1 MKNKVVSLIALVLCL
16 MMAVGTVPAM
26 AEQSKKLTIWAGGSD
41 NVRQQYVLQ
50 IEQFN
55 KTNPDGYVA
64 ELQFITSGT
73 GVQGLRDRLLAA
85 KLAGQTST
93 DFDLIELGGD
103 EVLQYVSEGGEDMF
117 VTLDKAKIPNI
128 AGLKLPATYR
138 DDLVVPYRGTT
149 VVLAYNSQA
158 VPVPPK
164 TTDELYQWIKD
175 HPGRFAYNTP
185 GSGGAGGSFVNTSI
199 YNFLPAEAMTS
210 SDESWMD
217 QWDKGFELLTELHPY
232 LYSTS
237 GKVVYPNKNQGTLD
251 LLANKEVDMVPA
263 WADMAISQ
271 TRQGLLPESIKITQ
285 LEPAFTGS
293 TMNLAIPTIGSN
305 PEAAYAFINYML
317 SPEAQNIALDNMAAI
332 PVIDFAKLDEKLL
345 PFISSLNIDAFRI
358 ISLGGLGAEI
368 NARWEAEI
376 ATLP

>member
-1 MKNKVVSLIALVLCL
+1 MKKVVSIIALVLCL
-16 MMAVGTVPAM
+16 MMAMGSVSAM
-26 AEQSKKLTIWAGGSD
+26 AEQNKKLTIWAGGSD

-73 GVQGLRDRLLAA
+73 GVQGLRDRVLAA
-85 KLAGQTST
+85 KLAGQTGT

-103 EVLQYVSEGGEDMF
+103 EVLQYVGEGGEDMF
-117 VTLDKAKIPNI
+117 LTLDKAKIPNLS
-128 AGLKLPATYR
+128 GLMIPATYR

-149 VVLAYNSQA
+149 VVLAYNSEI

-164 TTDELYQWIKD
+164 TTEELYQWIKD

-185 GSGGAGGSFVNTSI
+185 GSGGAGGAFVNTSI

-210 SDESWMD
+210 SDESWMS
-217 QWDKGFELLTELHPY
+217 QWDKGFALLTELHPY

-251 LLANKEVDMVPA
+251 LLANKEVDMIPA

-271 TRQGLLPESIKITQ
+271 TRQGLLPEAIKITQ
-285 LEPAFTGS
+285 LQPAFTGS

-345 PFISSLNIDAFRI
+345 PFIASLNIDAFRI
-358 ISLGGLGAEI
+358 TSIGGLGAEL

>member
-1 MKNKVVSLIALVLCL
+1 MKNKVVSLVALVLCL
-16 MMAVGTVPAM
+16 MMVTGSVPAM

-103 EVLQYVSEGGEDMF
+103 EVMQYVSEGGEDMF
-117 VTLDKAKIPNI
+117 ITLDKAKIPNI
-128 AGLKLPATYR
+128 SGLMLPATYR

-149 VVLAYNSQA
+149 VVLAYNSET

-164 TTDELYQWIKD
+164 TTEELYQWIKD

-199 YNFLPAEAMTS
+199 YNFLPKEAMTS
-210 SDESWMD
+210 SDESWMA
-217 QWDKGFELLTELHPY
+217 QWDKGYALLAELHPY

-251 LLANKEVDMVPA
+251 LLANKEVDMIPA

-271 TRQGLLPESIKITQ
+271 SRQGLLPESIKITQ

-293 TMNLAIPTIGSN
+293 TMNLAIPSFGSN
-305 PEAAYAFINYML
+305 PDAAYAFINYML

-345 PFISSLNIDAFRI
+345 PFISSLNIDEFRI